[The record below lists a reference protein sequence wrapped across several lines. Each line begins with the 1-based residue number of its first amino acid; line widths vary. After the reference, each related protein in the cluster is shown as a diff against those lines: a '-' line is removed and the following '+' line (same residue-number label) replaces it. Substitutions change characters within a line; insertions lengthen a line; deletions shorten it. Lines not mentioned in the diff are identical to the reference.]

1 MKLINKP
8 QFSALIAL
16 DITSSLEPYQVSQS
30 QPLYFPGLGHTSEP
44 VPYDDVDL
52 SGSDCQQPMVHAKNN

>member
-16 DITSSLEPYQVSQS
+16 DIPSSLEPYQVSQS
-30 QPLYFPGLGHTSEP
+30 QPLYFPGLEHTSEP

-52 SGSDCQQPMVHAKNN
+52 SGSACQQPMAHAKNN